1 MHSGTDRAIGP
12 AWSKLGASGKQPSS
26 GTRPWLGLKPTTPHH
41 AAGIRIEPPESV
53 PRAASASPAASAAA
67 EPPLEPPARRPG
79 ATGFGTVPK
88 CGFCDEIPYAN
99 SWRFVLPTVAYPAAS
114 SRATDSAVRSG
125 TCSAN
130 MIEPYVVTS
139 PAVSNRSLTASGIP
153 SAGRSG
159 RARKIDIPVIIRS
172 PRRARYQGRYA
183 SAELDHGRERDRL
196 RAGPGQ
202 PSARRPLATATD
214 RGARTGSAGDRI
226 RRYKLD
232 EPQRCSPAPNG
243 IAAGKESG
251 SHPTPIQPSGH
262 HWFGTQS
269 APCSGPRVTAAQPTQ
284 VAVGRVREW
293 IVHRT
298 LPGVRAHRFLAV
310 IPERRDAVW
319 PGRLRLARWRQVGS
333 WRARAISR

>member
-1 MHSGTDRAIGP
+1 MPSSNSSSDSRQRARKSGMRVVSTDVHSGTDRAIGP

-114 SRATDSAVRSG
+114 SRATASAVRSG
-125 TCSAN
+125 TRSAN
-130 MIEPYVVTS
+130 TIQPYVVTS

-159 RARKIDIPVIIRS
+159 RARKIDTPVIIR
-172 PRRARYQGRYA
+172 RRPDRGSVPGPTRFRQ
-183 SAELDHGRERDRL
+183 LHHERDRDHR
-196 RAGPGQ
+196 RAGLGQ
-202 PSARRPLATATD
+202 SVARRRLAPAIGGGVEAEVPTIELGGTSWTSRDAAVRRPTD
-214 RGARTGSAGDRI
+214 CWWQEERKPSDPDRAPPDTTGSERKQPRGGVAATLRSS
-226 RRYKLD
+226 D
-232 EPQRCSPAPNG
+232 ES
-243 IAAGKESG
+243 
-251 SHPTPIQPSGH
+251 
-262 HWFGTQS
+262 S
-269 APCSGPRVTAAQPTQ
+269 APVP
-284 VAVGRVREW
+284 
-293 IVHRT
+293 
-298 LPGVRAHRFLAV
+298 
-310 IPERRDAVW
+310 
-319 PGRLRLARWRQVGS
+319 
-333 WRARAISR
+333 

>member
-1 MHSGTDRAIGP
+1 MNTLPTRSGRGRSSCRARGKCWPASSTRARTSGSARGLHATPSSNSSSDSRQRARKSGTRVVSTDVHSGTDRAIGP

-125 TCSAN
+125 RCSAN
-130 MIEPYVVTS
+130 TIEPYVVTS

-159 RARKIDIPVIIRS
+159 RARKIDTPVIIRRRPDRGS
-172 PRRARYQGRYA
+172 VPGPTCFRRTPPRARPRSPPRRLRSACRPPTACPSDRRRRRSGSAHDRTRRYQ
-183 SAELDHGRERDRL
+183 
-196 RAGPGQ
+196 
-202 PSARRPLATATD
+202 
-214 RGARTGSAGDRI
+214 
-226 RRYKLD
+226 LD
-232 EPQRCSPAPNG
+232 EPRRCGPAPNG
-243 IAAGKESG
+243 LL
-251 SHPTPIQPSGH
+251 
-262 HWFGTQS
+262 
-269 APCSGPRVTAAQPTQ
+269 
-284 VAVGRVREW
+284 VAR
-293 IVHRT
+293 
-298 LPGVRAHRFLAV
+298 RA
-310 IPERRDAVW
+310 E
-319 PGRLRLARWRQVGS
+319 
-333 WRARAISR
+333 AI